1 VRVWLITVGEPLPTD
16 TGNQRLLRT
25 GLLARMLTARGHD
38 VVWWSSNFIHML
50 KSFRSSG
57 ETEVL
62 ADPKQRIILLH
73 GGGYRRNISWDRVK
87 DHAMLAERFEAR
99 SRTELVPDII
109 VASLPTI
116 ELALSAV
123 EFGKRH
129 GVPVVVDI
137 RDLWPDAMV
146 DLLPKI
152 ARPLGALL
160 TSRLRAKVRAT
171 CAGAAAITGHAE
183 SFVDW
188 GVRHAGRLVTSS
200 DRVFPHGY
208 PVNEIEA
215 NERSQAI
222 ASLRERGVDLSA
234 GRFTAVYVGTIGN
247 QPEIDPV
254 IDAAHRLRLDPRFQF
269 VIAGEGS
276 RLEHY
281 RMAARGLSNTALPG
295 WLNRAEIRVLLD
307 HATAGLVPYPHR
319 GDWLTALPNKFA
331 EYLSASVPL
340 LVSLTTGKM
349 LEFAEANGCGLG
361 YGHSGERL
369 ANRLVELAES
379 PERLSSLRHAAKRA
393 FETHFKADVVY
404 GGMVDYLERLV
415 ASRATVQRRT
425 S

>member
-1 VRVWLITVGEPLPTD
+1 LAKIGIALGRVAAKLSPKLVDLMAKVFHLGA
-16 TGNQRLLRT
+16 RLACIFQ
-25 GLLARMLTARGHD
+25 LL
-38 VVWWSSNFIHML
+38 
-50 KSFRSSG
+50 
-57 ETEVL
+57 
-62 ADPKQRIILLH
+62 DP
-73 GGGYRRNISWDRVK
+73 
-87 DHAMLAERFEAR
+87 
-99 SRTELVPDII
+99 
-109 VASLPTI
+109 I
-116 ELALSAV
+116 EL
-123 EFGKRH
+123 RDD
-129 GVPVVVDI
+129 VP
-137 RDLWPDAMV
+137 
-146 DLLPKI
+146 
-152 ARPLGALL
+152 
-160 TSRLRAKVRAT
+160 RLD
-171 CAGAAAITGHAE
+171 
-183 SFVDW
+183 S
-188 GVRHAGRLVTSS
+188 
-200 DRVFPHGY
+200 
-208 PVNEIEA
+208 
-215 NERSQAI
+215 
-222 ASLRERGVDLSA
+222 
-234 GRFTAVYVGTIGN
+234 GTIGN

-379 PERLSSLRHAAKRA
+379 PERLRSLRHAAKRA